1 MRRELKVQRNY
12 LKYTQGKKETACV
25 RETNGSSV
33 RVLKHN
39 PFGFLKGGGRGGAKE
54 VLEAIKS
61 VKFLW
66 QLAFKRGNVSG
77 MP

>member
-1 MRRELKVQRNY
+1 M
-12 LKYTQGKKETACV
+12 

-61 VKFLW
+61 VNFLW
-66 QLAFKRGNVSG
+66 QLAFKRGNLSG